1 MEKLKLNYT
10 LKKKLA
16 LGDSHLPFR
25 CIHSIIQCICECL
38 PSAGGWAHPG
48 EMLLMFRQRRPAH
61 REFTGLEE
69 ANHKVHIYANNFLN
83 FLNWGEHRK
92 RKTQVSVRAIN
103 REI

>member
-1 MEKLKLNYT
+1 MSVCKVLHNPVTVKGM
-10 LKKKLA
+10 K
-16 LGDSHLPFR
+16 
-25 CIHSIIQCICECL
+25 
-38 PSAGGWAHPG
+38 
-48 EMLLMFRQRRPAH
+48 MVRPAH